1 MGELLP
7 PLLLIGCGKM
17 GGAMFDGWLKEG
29 LAPSF
34 IVDRH
39 RDSVPPPHQLVRSL
53 DAVPAS
59 FRPGMIVLATKPQKV
74 DAVLP
79 ALAPFAAHAPVL
91 SVLAGR
97 TVGSLGSA
105 LSACLPAG
113 SPPPAV
119 IRAMPNTPSAI
130 GQGMTVCYAPPP
142 ATPADRRLCAR
153 LMSAVGEVA
162 WIDHEDQMDMVTAI
176 SGSGPAY
183 VFLLAELL
191 EQVGIDHGLPAPLAR
206 QIARQTVAGSGALMQ
221 ASGLDAATL
230 RQNVTSPGGTTQQA
244 LAVLMAPD
252 AWPATLD
259 TALAAAARRAR
270 ELSGPQPVS

>member
-1 MGELLP
+1 MTELLP
-7 PLLLIGCGKM
+7 PLLLVGCGKM
-17 GGAMFDGWLKEG
+17 GGAMLDGWLKEG

-53 DAVPAS
+53 DAIPAS

-97 TVGSLGSA
+97 TVESLSA
-105 LSACLPAG
+105 ALNACLPAG
-113 SPPPAV
+113 SGAPAV

-142 ATPADRRLCAR
+142 ATAADRRLCAR

-191 EQVGIDHGLPAPLAR
+191 EQVGIDHGLPAPLRARSRAR
-206 QIARQTVAGSGALMQ
+206 QWQAPARSCRPAGLM
-221 ASGLDAATL
+221 
-230 RQNVTSPGGTTQQA
+230 P
-244 LAVLMAPD
+244 P
-252 AWPATLD
+252 PC
-259 TALAAAARRAR
+259 ART
-270 ELSGPQPVS
+270 